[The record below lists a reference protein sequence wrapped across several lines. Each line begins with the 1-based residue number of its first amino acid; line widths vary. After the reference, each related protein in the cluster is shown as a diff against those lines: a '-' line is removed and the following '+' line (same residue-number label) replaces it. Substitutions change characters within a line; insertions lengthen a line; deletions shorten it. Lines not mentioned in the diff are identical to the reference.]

1 MFSSV
6 INKVRRSELVYLT
19 YCLTPRPIETSLYEV
34 RCKVFIC
41 VAARCVSVDTR
52 DFYTHLRRATMRNL
66 ANGPST
72 RTPRLNQQMR
82 SEKCVMPVRRKLQRS
97 FNEPFSFRKP
107 NYCLYYEIKQKVRV
121 YIGLGLISHAC
132 LWPRKRFQTITAKRP
147 SPFCKFWF
155 NLVQIARNIK
165 YIIMHIALA
174 DSKN

>member
-1 MFSSV
+1 LFVPCGRLSWLPVSFV
-6 INKVRRSELVYLT
+6 LHVKHTLSHRIVS

-132 LWPRKRFQTITAKRP
+132 L
-147 SPFCKFWF
+147 
-155 NLVQIARNIK
+155 
-165 YIIMHIALA
+165 
-174 DSKN
+174 